1 MKFSVIE
8 ILASILIILASIK
21 LLVIAVNVRAW
32 VSFAKR
38 FYAHS
43 HLTSLISVALAGLVL
58 YLLLQSGL
66 TIVQILAVNL
76 FVVLLIVAGVAPY
89 SSRII
94 AWFETEDLMHV
105 IKRQWLHIVIW
116 LLLLG
121 WGVYEILKHN

>member
-1 MKFSVIE
+1 M
-8 ILASILIILASIK
+8 
-21 LLVIAVNVRAW
+21 
-32 VSFAKR
+32 
-38 FYAHS
+38 
-43 HLTSLISVALAGLVL
+43 
-58 YLLLQSGL
+58 
-66 TIVQILAVNL
+66 
-76 FVVLLIVAGVAPY
+76 LLIVAGVAPY